1 MRKQGGKVKRKE
13 NDCLLLKALIAQN
26 RINNRLFES
35 GSNIISDAMDDEEVE
50 LLLAKSKADVLEA
63 RNYVHGQPFLVG
75 EYFDECSSSC
85 RELHEYCMDQMSEGH
100 HHLLVHYNRD
110 HFRHD
115 AGSINV
121 SLDYLHLFFN
131 FNVLNATLVRCLIL

>member
-1 MRKQGGKVKRKE
+1 MAKKATPTTTRKRSGKVKRKE

-26 RINNRLFES
+26 QINNRLFES

-50 LLLAKSKADVLEA
+50 LLLAKRKADVLEA

-85 RELHEYCMDQMSEGH
+85 RELHEYCMDQMSAGH
-100 HHLLVHYNRD
+100 HALLVHYNRD
-110 HFRHD
+110 HF
-115 AGSINV
+115 
-121 SLDYLHLFFN
+121 
-131 FNVLNATLVRCLIL
+131 

>member
-1 MRKQGGKVKRKE
+1 MATSFLVLE
-13 NDCLLLKALIAQN
+13 ALITQKQ
-26 RINNRLFES
+26 INSSLFES
-35 GSNIISDAMDDEEVE
+35 GSNIISEAMDDEGVE
-50 LLLAKSKADVLEA
+50 LFLAKRKADVLEA

-115 AGSINV
+115 AGSIIL
-121 SLDYLHLFFN
+121 SFEDLHLFFN
-131 FNVLNATLVRCLIL
+131 FNVLDATLVRCVIL

>member
-1 MRKQGGKVKRKE
+1 MAKKATPTTTRKRSGKVKRKE

-26 RINNRLFES
+26 QINSSLFES

-50 LLLAKSKADVLEA
+50 LLLAKRKADVLEA
-63 RNYVHGQPFLVG
+63 RKYVHGQPFLVG

-100 HHLLVHYNRD
+100 HHLQVH
-110 HFRHD
+110 
-115 AGSINV
+115 
-121 SLDYLHLFFN
+121 
-131 FNVLNATLVRCLIL
+131 